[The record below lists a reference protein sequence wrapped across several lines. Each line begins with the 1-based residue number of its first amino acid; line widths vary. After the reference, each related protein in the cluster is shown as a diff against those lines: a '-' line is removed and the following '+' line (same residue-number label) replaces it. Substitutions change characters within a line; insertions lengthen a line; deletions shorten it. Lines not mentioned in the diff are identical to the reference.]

1 MYTHLLQTVH
11 QDYARDHLHGA
22 PRDRLAGMDQSGVRG
37 VIRTVGE
44 VTRSLMRQHGPSA
57 QRVRRVNAELDKAG
71 SALIL
76 IGGEV
81 VGALD
86 QDVAGAYGRFAS
98 HLMRELAPVLAGTGV
113 HVISPR
119 DEDVAGDTGWCD
131 FLGIAAWRS
140 VDDDR
145 REPFIDAET
154 ARCCRRRAPG
164 DADLWA
170 SPVQVSNEVT
180 ADLAAV
186 LRQLW
191 DEERG
196 RGAQGPARTV
206 ADGSGAASPS
216 AEATSAETGAP
227 AASAAAMAAEPQEPR
242 ESESTAG
249 DPVQYVNAAMIAA
262 ALQVSRP
269 GVRHL
274 SGFPDPAVTL
284 AGPQVSQQGWDRS
297 AVERWAA
304 AHARPIH
311 WPDAK
316 DDIEPEGR
324 QLTLWV
330 P

>member
-22 PRDRLAGMDQSGVRG
+22 PRDRLAGMDQSEVRG

-44 VTRSLMRQHGPSA
+44 VTRSLMRRHGPSA
-57 QRVRRVNAELDKAG
+57 QRVRRVNVELDRAG

-98 HLMRELAPVLAGTGV
+98 HLMHELAPVLAGTGV

-186 LRQLW
+186 LRRLW
-191 DEERG
+191 EEQG
-196 RGAQGPARTV
+196 RGPQASARTV
-206 ADGSGAASPS
+206 AGRSGADGTSAENAPPAASTTASGAAQ
-216 AEATSAETGAP
+216 T
-227 AASAAAMAAEPQEPR
+227 AEPQESR
-242 ESESTAG
+242 HSASTAG

-284 AGPQVSQQGWDRS
+284 AGPQVSQQGWDRA

-311 WPDAK
+311 WPDAE
-316 DDIEPEGR
+316 DEIEPEGR
-324 QLTLWV
+324 QLTLWM